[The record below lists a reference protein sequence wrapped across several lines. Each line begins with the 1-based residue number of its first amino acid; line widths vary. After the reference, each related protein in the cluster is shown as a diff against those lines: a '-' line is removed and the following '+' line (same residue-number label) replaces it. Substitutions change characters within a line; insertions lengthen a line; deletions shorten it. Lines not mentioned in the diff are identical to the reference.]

1 MTTNTEFIVPQEY
14 IDLIVEIQDMA
25 GWATQTPVSYEI
37 LSKIYEMT
45 TDFLEEKGLL
55 EGE

>member
-25 GWATQTPVSYEI
+25 GWANQDIAWKVVG
-37 LSKIYEMT
+37 KIYEIT
-45 TDFLEEKGLL
+45 TEFLIKEGLFEK
-55 EGE
+55 E